1 MENDLIREAEHD
13 VGVFSSNRKG
23 FGFIRPEDGSDD
35 LFVAARNTATAFHK
49 DKVRFE
55 VIKEESEGSNR
66 EAKIIEILERN
77 ITHLVGT
84 YTASEKFGF
93 VKPDINNISSDIFIP
108 GKKSMK
114 AKTDDK
120 VLIKIDSYG
129 TVDKR
134 PDGTVVE
141 ILGKKGDPGVDILSS
156 IKAKGVITEFTPEAL
171 SEADMMPDTVG
182 KDEIKGRVDFRDVL
196 TVTIDGEE
204 TKDFDDA
211 MSLVIEDGIYHV
223 GIHIADVAHYVE
235 EGSAMD
241 KEAQE
246 RGTSVYPVDR
256 VIPMIPEKL
265 STGICSLVQGE
276 DRLTLSCLMDFDKDG
291 NMIDRKICESVIRVD
306 KRMTYPQVS
315 EMLEA
320 PDIYKDDAQ
329 RELME
334 MLLNVQR
341 LTDMFRESKV
351 RRGAVD
357 FEFPEPEITL
367 DEKGHPIDIKVRKR
381 DAATRIIEEM
391 MLKAN
396 ETVAG
401 IVALDDEWRGV
412 PIVYRSHEA
421 PDPDRVEFLQKL
433 VQSLGYSFSVKPEDV
448 KPADVQ
454 KLVDSAE
461 GKKEEILITTMTLR
475 SMKRAMYSTASKRV
489 EDELEGET
497 RLKPEGHFGLAAQY
511 YCHFTSPIRRYPDLI
526 NHRIIKLKISGML
539 TEEKRARF
547 KKILPD
553 LAQHVCEA
561 EHTAIETERD
571 TNKIKMAEY
580 MADRIGSEFDGVV
593 SGLAS
598 WGIYVSL
605 PNAIEG
611 LIPVSSLEDG
621 YYIFDEDHMIL
632 RRETGGREFH
642 IGDNVKVQVT
652 ESNPELRII
661 DFALV

>member
-1 MENDLIREAEHD
+1 MAQVINEDAPHD
-13 VGVFSSNRKG
+13 IGIFSGNKKG
-23 FGFIRPEDGSDD
+23 FGFIKPEDGSNDI
-35 LFVAARNTATAFHK
+35 FVAARNTATAFHK

-55 VIKEESEGSNR
+55 VIKEEDEGSNR
-66 EAKIIEILERN
+66 EAKIVEIIERS

-114 AKTDDK
+114 ARTDDK
-120 VLIKIDSYG
+120 VLVRIDSYG
-129 TVDKR
+129 TADKR
-134 PDGTVVE
+134 PDGTIVE
-141 ILGKKGDPGVDILSS
+141 ILGKKGEPGVDILSS
-156 IKAKGVITEFTPEAL
+156 VKARGVATEFSKEAL
-171 SEADMMPDTVG
+171 EEAAALPDSVG
-182 KDEIKGRVDFRDVL
+182 EDELKGRIDFRDVL

-211 MSLVIEDGIYHV
+211 LSLTMEDGIYHV
-223 GIHIADVAHYVE
+223 GVHIADVAHYVKE
-235 EGSAMD
+235 DGAID
-241 KEAQE
+241 KEARE

-291 NMIDRKICESVIRVD
+291 NMIDRRICETVIRVD

-315 EMLEA
+315 EMLEKA
-320 PDIYKDDAQ
+320 DIYKDEKQ
-329 RELME
+329 KELIS
-334 MLLNVQR
+334 MLQNVQT
-341 LTDMFRESKV
+341 LTDIFREHKV
-351 RRGAVD
+351 NRGAVD

-367 DEKGHPIDIKVRKR
+367 DENGHTIDIRVRKR
-381 DAATRIIEEM
+381 DAATRIIEEL

-401 IVALDDEWRGV
+401 IVSLDDEWSGV

-433 VQSLGYSFSVKPEDV
+433 VRSLGYTFNVKPEEV
-448 KPADVQ
+448 TPADVQ
-454 KLVDSAE
+454 KLVNDAD

-489 EDELEGET
+489 EEELEGEA
-497 RLKPEGHFGLAAQY
+497 RLKPEGHFGLAANY

-526 NHRIIKLKISGML
+526 NHRIIKFQINNLL
-539 TEEKRARF
+539 TEEKKASY
-547 KKILPD
+547 KKMLPD

-561 EHTAIETERD
+561 EHVAIETERD

-580 MADRIGSEFDGVV
+580 MADRIGSEFEGTI
-593 SGLAS
+593 SGMAS
-598 WGIYVSL
+598 WGLYVAL

-621 YYIFDEDHMIL
+621 YYEYDEDHMIM
-632 RRETGGREFH
+632 RRENGGREFH
-642 IGDNVKVQVT
+642 IGDKVKVQVT
-652 ESNPELRII
+652 EADPEIRII

>member
-1 MENDLIREAEHD
+1 MENDLTREAEHD

-23 FGFIRPEDGSDD
+23 FGFIKPEDGSED

-66 EAKIIEILERN
+66 EAKIVEILERN

-108 GKKSMK
+108 GKRSMK

-120 VLIKIDSYG
+120 VLIRIDSYG
-129 TVDKR
+129 TADKR

-156 IKAKGVITEFTPEAL
+156 IKAKGVITEFSPEAL
-171 SEADMMPDTVG
+171 MEADMLPDTVG
-182 KDEIKGRVDFRDVL
+182 EDEIKGRVDFRDVL

-211 MSLVIEDGIYHV
+211 MSLIIEDGIYHV

-235 EGSAMD
+235 EGSVMD

-291 NMIDRKICESVIRVD
+291 NMTGRKICESVIRVD

-315 EMLEA
+315 KMLEK
-320 PDIYKDDAQ
+320 PDFYKDDDQ
-329 RELME
+329 RELIE
-334 MLLNVQR
+334 MLQGVQR

-351 RRGAVD
+351 KRGAVD
-357 FEFPEPEITL
+357 FEFPEPDITL

-401 IVALDDEWRGV
+401 IVALDEEWRGV

-433 VQSLGYSFSVKPEDV
+433 VQSLGYSFNVKPEEV

-454 KLVDSAE
+454 KLVDSVD

-489 EDELEGET
+489 EEEIAGITVILL
-497 RLKPEGHFGLAAQY
+497 RLSGDI
-511 YCHFTSPIRRYPDLI
+511 PI
-526 NHRIIKLKISGML
+526 
-539 TEEKRARF
+539 
-547 KKILPD
+547 
-553 LAQHVCEA
+553 
-561 EHTAIETERD
+561 
-571 TNKIKMAEY
+571 
-580 MADRIGSEFDGVV
+580 
-593 SGLAS
+593 
-598 WGIYVSL
+598 
-605 PNAIEG
+605 
-611 LIPVSSLEDG
+611 
-621 YYIFDEDHMIL
+621 
-632 RRETGGREFH
+632 
-642 IGDNVKVQVT
+642 
-652 ESNPELRII
+652 
-661 DFALV
+661 

>member
-1 MENDLIREAEHD
+1 MAQVINEDAPHD
-13 VGVFSSNRKG
+13 IGIFSGNKKG
-23 FGFIRPEDGSDD
+23 FGFIKPEDGSNDI
-35 LFVAARNTATAFHK
+35 FVAARNTATAFHK

-55 VIKEESEGSNR
+55 VIKEEDEGSNR
-66 EAKIIEILERN
+66 EAKIVEIIERS

-114 AKTDDK
+114 ARTDDK
-120 VLIKIDSYG
+120 VLVRIDSYG
-129 TVDKR
+129 TADKR
-134 PDGTVVE
+134 PDGTIVE
-141 ILGKKGDPGVDILSS
+141 ILGKKGEPGVDILSS
-156 IKAKGVITEFTPEAL
+156 VKARGVATEFSKEAL
-171 SEADMMPDTVG
+171 EEAAALPDSVG
-182 KDEIKGRVDFRDVL
+182 EDELKGRIDFRDVL

-211 MSLVIEDGIYHV
+211 LSLTMEDGIYHV
-223 GIHIADVAHYVE
+223 GVHIADVAHYVKE
-235 EGSAMD
+235 DGAID
-241 KEAQE
+241 KEARE

-291 NMIDRKICESVIRVD
+291 NMIDRRICETVIRVD

-315 EMLEA
+315 EMLEKA
-320 PDIYKDDAQ
+320 DIYKDEKQ
-329 RELME
+329 KELIS
-334 MLLNVQR
+334 MLQNVQT
-341 LTDMFRESKV
+341 LTDIFREHKV
-351 RRGAVD
+351 NRGAVD

-367 DEKGHPIDIKVRKR
+367 DENGHTIDIRVRKR
-381 DAATRIIEEM
+381 DAATRIIEEL

-401 IVALDDEWRGV
+401 IVSLDDEWSGV

-433 VQSLGYSFSVKPEDV
+433 VRSLGYTFNVKPEEV
-448 KPADVQ
+448 TPADVQ
-454 KLVDSAE
+454 KLVNDAD

-489 EDELEGET
+489 EEELEGEA
-497 RLKPEGHFGLAAQY
+497 RLKPEGHFGLAANY

-526 NHRIIKLKISGML
+526 NHRIIKLQINNLL
-539 TEEKRARF
+539 TEEKKASY
-547 KKILPD
+547 KKMLPD

-561 EHTAIETERD
+561 EHVAIETERD

-580 MADRIGSEFDGVV
+580 MADRIGSEFEGTI
-593 SGLAS
+593 SGMAS
-598 WGIYVSL
+598 WGLYVAL

-621 YYIFDEDHMIL
+621 YYEYDEDHMIM
-632 RRETGGREFH
+632 RRENGGREFH
-642 IGDNVKVQVT
+642 IGDKVKVQVT
-652 ESNPELRII
+652 EADPEIRII